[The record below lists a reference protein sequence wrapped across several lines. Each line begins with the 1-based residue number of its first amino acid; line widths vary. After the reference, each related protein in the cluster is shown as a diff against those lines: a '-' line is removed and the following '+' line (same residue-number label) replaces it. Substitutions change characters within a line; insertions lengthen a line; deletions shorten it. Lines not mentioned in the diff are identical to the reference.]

1 MSQHWPLHRAPHQ
14 PLPFFLSVLAGT
26 NPCSMNNGD
35 CSQLCLPTS
44 ETSRSCM
51 CTAGYSLK
59 SGQQSC
65 EGEHTR
71 PIPVSVCPSLEQ
83 SLCGSTSTPR
93 GQAARRTGTEAR
105 VLHDG

>member
-1 MSQHWPLHRAPHQ
+1 MAPSLTVGTSLARALVPSLCWLGQGTHTSWLGAPWIPTASHPLFSAT
-14 PLPFFLSVLAGT
+14 AGT
-26 NPCSMNNGD
+26 NPCSQNNGD

-65 EGEHTR
+65 EGLC
-71 PIPVSVCPSLEQ
+71 VSLSP
-83 SLCGSTSTPR
+83 P
-93 GQAARRTGTEAR
+93 
-105 VLHDG
+105 

>member
-1 MSQHWPLHRAPHQ
+1 MGSWVAPSPDSWSLSSCLAGAGHPQLLWVLPWPPTAPH
-14 PLPFFLSVLAGT
+14 PLFSAIAGT
-26 NPCSMNNGD
+26 NPCSQNNGD

-65 EGEHTR
+65 EGLCLSLS
-71 PIPVSVCPSLEQ
+71 PPLSCPSEM
-83 SLCGSTSTPR
+83 
-93 GQAARRTGTEAR
+93 
-105 VLHDG
+105 